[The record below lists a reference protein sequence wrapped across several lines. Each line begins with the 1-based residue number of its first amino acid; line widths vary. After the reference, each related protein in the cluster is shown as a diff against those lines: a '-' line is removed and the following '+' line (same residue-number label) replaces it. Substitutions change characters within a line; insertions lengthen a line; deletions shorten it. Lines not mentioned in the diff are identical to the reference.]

1 MSPEDVKN
9 QIAHAFAD
17 GEYPGDQR
25 LAGSIEGD
33 EPALLASEFRGKT
46 DWRALDAAF
55 LDEAPDGFSSALS
68 FFSDE
73 AFRFFLPA
81 YLIASVDEQLESVEP
96 VFHLIHGLTNAS
108 RDELVNPRRY
118 GDQTWFDA
126 RAARF
131 AAFNV
136 AESQAVVAY
145 LRLMRA
151 RGAANRREIDEA
163 LANFWAAKAD
173 EA

>member
-55 LDEAPDGFSSALS
+55 LDAAPDGFSSALS
-68 FFSDE
+68 FYSDE
-73 AFRFFLPA
+73 ALRFYLPA
-81 YLIASVDEQLESVEP
+81 YLLASIDERLESVEP
-96 VFHLIHGLTNAS
+96 VFHLIRGLTNAS

-118 GDQTWFDA
+118 GDRTWFRCAGRPVRRVQRGGITGDRGLPTPDA
-126 RAARF
+126 GTRR
-131 AAFNV
+131 
-136 AESQAVVAY
+136 SQSQRDRPG
-145 LRLMRA
+145 LGQLL
-151 RGAANRREIDEA
+151 GREGR
-163 LANFWAAKAD
+163 
-173 EA
+173 